1 MWVLVL
7 LNNNKN
13 YLKEKISSGQPVI
26 GTWNTLGSP
35 LISEV
40 LARSGFD
47 FLIIDFE
54 HGPFDINNVYQYV
67 NACERYDC
75 SPILRVPSTSNW
87 ISLQALD
94 QGAHGIM
101 VPGVESKKD
110 ALSFVSSTKY
120 YPKGTRGFTPFTKA
134 GGFTNINSNMYTEK
148 ANAFTVTG
156 VIIESMNGINQL
168 DEILNIEDLDIIY
181 FGAYDLS
188 QELGVPG
195 EVRNK
200 KVVSVIESA
209 VNKVVSAGKCAGG
222 FVPQS
227 KDDVKW
233 LLDMGIKFIT
243 YNVDSDILYRSI
255 NDVVDWFKSE
265 V

>member
-1 MWVLVL
+1 VS
-7 LNNNKN
+7 NHSHIN
-13 YLKEKISSGQPVI
+13 YLKSKIKSQRPVI
-26 GTWNTLGSP
+26 GTWNTVASP
-35 LISEV
+35 IVTEV
-40 LARSGFD
+40 LASAGFE

-54 HGPFDINNVYQYV
+54 HGPFDIDNVHQYV
-67 NACERYDC
+67 NSCERYDC
-75 SPILRVPSTSNW
+75 SPIVRIPSISNW

-101 VPGVESKKD
+101 APGVNSKKD
-110 ALSFVSSTKY
+110 ALSFVSSAKY

-134 GGFTNINSNMYTEK
+134 GGFTNISSNIYTEK
-148 ANAFTVTG
+148 ANAFTITCI
-156 VIIESMNGINQL
+156 IIESMNGINKL
-168 DEILNIEDLDIIY
+168 DEILNVEDLDIIY

-209 VNKVVSAGKCAGG
+209 VHKVVSAGKCAGG

-243 YNVDSDILYRSI
+243 YNVDSNILYSSV
-255 NDVVDWFKSE
+255 NDIVEWFGSE

>member
-1 MWVLVL
+1 MS
-7 LNNNKN
+7 NHNQIN
-13 YLKEKISSGQPVI
+13 YLKSKIKNQKPVI
-26 GTWNTLGSP
+26 GTWNTIGSP
-35 LISEV
+35 LVTEI
-40 LARSGFD
+40 LASAGFE

-54 HGPFDINNVYQYV
+54 HGPFDIGNVHQYV

-75 SPILRVPSTSNW
+75 SPIVRVPSNSNW

-101 VPGVESKKD
+101 VPGVKSKKE
-110 ALSFVSSTKY
+110 ALSFVSSAKY
-120 YPKGTRGFTPFTKA
+120 YPKGTRGFTPFSKA
-134 GGFTNINSNMYTEK
+134 GGFTNNNINMYTEK

-156 VIIESMNGINQL
+156 IIIESMDGINKL
-168 DEILNIEDLDIIY
+168 DEILEVEDLDIIY

-188 QELGVPG
+188 QDLGVPG
-195 EVRNK
+195 EVRNN

-209 VNKVVSAGKCAGG
+209 VSKVITVGKCAGG

-227 KDDVKW
+227 KDGVKW

-243 YNVDSDILYRSI
+243 YNVDSNILYSSV
-255 NDVVDWFKSE
+255 NDIVEWFGSE

>member
-1 MWVLVL
+1 MS
-7 LNNNKN
+7 NHNQIN
-13 YLKEKISSGQPVI
+13 YLKSKIKNQKPVI
-26 GTWNTLGSP
+26 GTWNTIGSP
-35 LISEV
+35 LVTEV
-40 LARSGFD
+40 LASAGFE

-54 HGPFDINNVYQYV
+54 HGPFDISNVHKYV

-75 SPILRVPSTSNW
+75 SPIVRVPSNSNW

-101 VPGVESKKD
+101 VPGVKSKKE
-110 ALSFVSSTKY
+110 ALSFVSSAKY
-120 YPKGTRGFTPFTKA
+120 YPKGTRGFTPFSKA
-134 GGFTNINSNMYTEK
+134 GGFTNNNINMYTEK

-156 VIIESMNGINQL
+156 IIIESMNGINQL
-168 DEILNIEDLDIIY
+168 DEILDVEDLDIIY

-188 QELGVPG
+188 QDLGVPG
-195 EVRNK
+195 EVRNN

-209 VNKVVSAGKCAGG
+209 VSKAVSAGKCAGG

-243 YNVDSDILYRSI
+243 YNVDSDILYRPVNEI
-255 NDVVDWFKSE
+255 VEWFESE

>member
-1 MWVLVL
+1 MS
-7 LNNNKN
+7 NHNQIN
-13 YLKEKISSGQPVI
+13 YLKSKIKNQKPII
-26 GTWNTLGSP
+26 GTWNTIGSP
-35 LISEV
+35 LVTEI
-40 LARSGFD
+40 LASAGFE

-54 HGPFDINNVYQYV
+54 HGPFDISNVYQYV

-75 SPILRVPSTSNW
+75 SPIVRVPSNSNW

-101 VPGVESKKD
+101 VPGVESKKE
-110 ALSFVSSTKY
+110 ALSFVSSAKY

-134 GGFTNINSNMYTEK
+134 GGFTNINSKMYTEK

-156 VIIESMNGINQL
+156 IIIESMNGINQL
-168 DEILNIEDLDIIY
+168 DEILDVEDLDIIY

-188 QELGVPG
+188 QDLGVPG
-195 EVRNK
+195 EVRNN

-209 VNKVVSAGKCAGG
+209 VSKTVSVGKCAGG

-243 YNVDSDILYRSI
+243 YNVDTDILYRSI
-255 NDVVDWFKSE
+255 NDVVEWFESE

>member
-1 MWVLVL
+1 MS
-7 LNNNKN
+7 NHNQIN
-13 YLKEKISSGQPVI
+13 YLKTKIKSQKPVI
-26 GTWNTLGSP
+26 GTWNTIGSP
-35 LISEV
+35 LVSEV
-40 LARSGFD
+40 LARAGFD

-54 HGPFDINNVYQYV
+54 HGPFDIGNVYQYV
-67 NACERYDC
+67 NACEQYDC
-75 SPILRVPSTSNW
+75 SPIIRVPSTSNW

-101 VPGVESKKD
+101 VPGIKNGDMASK
-110 ALSFVSSTKY
+110 FVSSIKY
-120 YPKGTRGFTPFTKA
+120 YPNGNRGFTPFTKA
-134 GGFTNINSNMYTEK
+134 GQFTNLNNESYPSK

-156 VIIESMNGINQL
+156 IIIESMNGIDHL
-168 DEILNIEDLDIIY
+168 DEILNVEDLDIIY

-188 QELGVPG
+188 QDLGVPG
-195 EVRNK
+195 EVRNN

-209 VNKVVSAGKCAGG
+209 VNKVITVGKCAGG

-255 NDVVDWFKSE
+255 NDVVEWFESE

>member
-1 MWVLVL
+1 MS
-7 LNNNKN
+7 NHNQIN
-13 YLKEKISSGQPVI
+13 YLKSKIKNKQPVI
-26 GTWNTLGSP
+26 GTWNTIGSP
-35 LISEV
+35 LVTEV
-40 LARSGFD
+40 LASAGFE

-54 HGPFDINNVYQYV
+54 HGPFDIGNVHQYV

-75 SPILRVPSTSNW
+75 SPIVRVPSNTNW

-101 VPGVESKKD
+101 VPGVRRKKD
-110 ALSFVSSTKY
+110 ALNFVSSAKY
-120 YPKGTRGFTPFTKA
+120 YPKGTRGFTPFSKA
-134 GGFTNINSNMYTEK
+134 GGFTNNNINMYAEK

-156 VIIESMNGINQL
+156 IIIESMDGINKL
-168 DEILNIEDLDIIY
+168 DEILEVEDLDIIY

-188 QELGVPG
+188 QDLGVPG
-195 EVRNK
+195 EVRNN

-209 VNKVVSAGKCAGG
+209 VSKTVSIGKCAGG

-243 YNVDSDILYRSI
+243 YNVDSNILYSSV
-255 NDVVDWFKSE
+255 NDIVEWFGSE

>member
-1 MWVLVL
+1 M
-7 LNNNKN
+7 
-13 YLKEKISSGQPVI
+13 LKTCSLKKKIKSGKPVI

-35 LISEV
+35 LVSEV
-40 LARSGFD
+40 LARAGFD

-54 HGPFDINNVYQYV
+54 HGPFDISNIYQYV
-67 NACERYDC
+67 NACEKYDC
-75 SPILRVPSTSNW
+75 SPIVRVPSNSAW

-101 VPGVESKKD
+101 VPGVGSSKE
-110 ALSFVSSTKY
+110 ALSFVSSAKY
-120 YPKGTRGFTPFTKA
+120 YPKGTRGFTPFSKA
-134 GGFTNINSNMYTEK
+134 GGFTNDNINMYTEK

-156 VIIESMNGINQL
+156 IIIESINGINQL
-168 DEILNIEDLDIIY
+168 DEILDVEDLDIIY

-188 QELGVPG
+188 QDLGVPG

-209 VNKVVSAGKCAGG
+209 VNKAVSVGKCAGG

-243 YNVDSDILYRSI
+243 YNVDSDILYRPV
-255 NDVVDWFKSE
+255 NDVVEWFESE
-265 V
+265 I

>member
-1 MWVLVL
+1 MLEACS
-7 LNNNKN
+7 
-13 YLKEKISSGQPVI
+13 LKKKIIAGKPVI
-26 GTWNTLGSP
+26 GTWNTLSSP
-35 LISEV
+35 LVSEV
-40 LARSGFD
+40 LARAGFE

-54 HGPFDINNVYQYV
+54 HGPFDIGNVHQYV
-67 NACERYDC
+67 NACEQYDC
-75 SPILRVPSTSNW
+75 APIVRVPSNSDW

-101 VPGVESKKD
+101 VPGVVSKKE
-110 ALSFVSSTKY
+110 ALSIVSSAKY
-120 YPKGTRGFTPFTKA
+120 FPKGTRGFTPFSKA
-134 GGFTNINSNMYTEK
+134 GGFTNNNINMYTEK

-156 VIIESMNGINQL
+156 IIIESINGINQL
-168 DEILNIEDLDIIY
+168 DEILNIENLDIIY

-188 QELGVPG
+188 QDLGVPG

-200 KVVSVIESA
+200 KVVSVIKSA
-209 VNKVVSAGKCAGG
+209 VNKVISVGKCAGG

-243 YNVDSDILYRSI
+243 YNVDSDILYHSVK
-255 NDVVDWFKSE
+255 DVVEWFESE

>member
-1 MWVLVL
+1 MS
-7 LNNNKN
+7 NHKQIN
-13 YLKEKISSGQPVI
+13 YLKSKIKSQKPVI
-26 GTWNTLGSP
+26 GTWNTIGSP
-35 LISEV
+35 LVTEV
-40 LARSGFD
+40 LASAGFE

-54 HGPFDINNVYQYV
+54 HGPFDIGNVHQYV

-75 SPILRVPSTSNW
+75 SPIVRVPSNTNW

-101 VPGVESKKD
+101 VPGVRSKKD
-110 ALSFVSSTKY
+110 ALNFVSSAKY

-134 GGFTNINSNMYTEK
+134 GGFTNNNINMYPEK

-156 VIIESMNGINQL
+156 IIIESMNGINQL
-168 DEILNIEDLDIIY
+168 DEILEVEDLDIIY

-188 QELGVPG
+188 QDLGVPG
-195 EVRNK
+195 EVRNN

-209 VNKVVSAGKCAGG
+209 VSKTVSIGKCAGG

-243 YNVDSDILYRSI
+243 YNVDTDILYRSI
-255 NDVVDWFKSE
+255 NDVVEWFESE

>member
-1 MWVLVL
+1 MLETCSF
-7 LNNNKN
+7 KT
-13 YLKEKISSGQPVI
+13 KIRAGKPVI

-40 LARSGFD
+40 LARAGFD

-54 HGPFDINNVYQYV
+54 HGPFDIGNVHQYV
-67 NACERYDC
+67 NACQQYDC
-75 SPILRVPSTSNW
+75 SPIVRVPSNSDW

-101 VPGVESKKD
+101 VPGVENRD
-110 ALSFVSSTKY
+110 EALSIVSSAKY
-120 YPKGTRGFTPFTKA
+120 FPKGTRGFTPFSKA
-134 GGFTNINSNMYTEK
+134 GGFTNNNINMYTEK
-148 ANAFTVTG
+148 ANAFTVTCI
-156 VIIESMNGINQL
+156 IIESMNGINQL
-168 DEILNIEDLDIIY
+168 DEILDVEDLDIIY

-188 QELGVPG
+188 QDLGVPG

-243 YNVDSDILYRSI
+243 YNVDSDILYRPV
-255 NDVVDWFKSE
+255 NDVVKWFKSE

>member
-7 LNNNKN
+7 LNNKN
-13 YLKEKISSGQPVI
+13 YLKEKIRLGKPVI

-35 LISEV
+35 LVSEV
-40 LARSGFD
+40 LARAGYD

-54 HGPFDINNVYQYV
+54 HGPFDIGNVHQYV
-67 NACERYDC
+67 NACQLYDC
-75 SPILRVPSTSNW
+75 SPIIRVPSNSDW

-94 QGAHGIM
+94 QGAHGII
-101 VPGVESKKD
+101 VPGVGSKKE
-110 ALSFVSSTKY
+110 ALSIVSSVKY
-120 YPKGTRGFTPFTKA
+120 YPKGTRGFTPFSKA
-134 GGFTNINSNMYTEK
+134 GGFTNNNINMYTEK
-148 ANAFTVTG
+148 ANDFTVTG
-156 VIIESMNGINQL
+156 IIIESMDGINKL
-168 DEILNIEDLDIIY
+168 DEILDVEDLEIIY

-188 QELGVPG
+188 QDLGVPG

-209 VNKVVSAGKCAGG
+209 VSKAVSAGKCAGG

-233 LLDMGIKFIT
+233 LLDIGIKLIT
-243 YNVDSDILYRSI
+243 YNVDSDILYRPVNEI
-255 NDVVDWFKSE
+255 VEWFESE